1 MDNNIGD
8 GSVPLSLHMPR
19 GSEPYGCAQET
30 TNSFLSPTSNDYNH
44 FSGIVA
50 MNGTGSISRKASESN
65 ENVNQS
71 LDISRTS

>member
-1 MDNNIGD
+1 MDNKMGD

-19 GSEPYGCAQET
+19 GSDPYGCPQET
-30 TNSFLSPTSNDYNH
+30 ANSFLSPNSNDYNH
-44 FSGIVA
+44 FSGIA